1 MKSVA
6 LALVAVLGITAV
18 ATAGD
23 YCHGAVAVVRGAD
36 YGTDEV
42 VKVRRVAVVD
52 DYQAPVQVVRVVR
65 ATNYGYGYHASNV
78 NVVNVRQGYGTRGV
92 RTVRAGGGG
101 WGRVPRQH
109 HRRRGPAG
117 EFAGRGIRPGGVRRQ
132 RVQVRSPV
140 RSPSPRGPEPP
151 RSQGRGGFFCCTRRT
166 LLYRGGRA
174 SPPVRPYPAKPGP
187 WGVTPPPAGSP
198 RDRFAVG

>member
-78 NVVNVRQGYGTRGV
+78 NVVNVRQGYGTSGV
-92 RTVRAGGGG
+92 RTVRADAGGGG
-101 WGRVPRQH
+101 GGFLANTIDSVGRLVNS
-109 HRRRGPAG
+109 PAG
-117 EFAGRGIRPGGVRRQ
+117 QFALGAFVGN
-132 RVQVRSPV
+132 
-140 RSPSPRGPEPP
+140 
-151 RSQGRGGFFCCTRRT
+151 GF
-166 LLYRGGRA
+166 
-174 SPPVRPYPAKPGP
+174 K
-187 WGVTPPPAGSP
+187 
-198 RDRFAVG
+198 FARK